1 VVSTPVYRTQGVF
14 FLLMYAKDF
23 QIQILK

>member
-1 VVSTPVYRTQGVF
+1 VVSTPVHRTQGVF